1 MVPLWLLLITIL
13 FAMAGLWLVLIV
25 PLLRGYWYRRRQA
38 TLRKLDEQL
47 EFGLSDYAL
56 ASRSEW
62 RDRLLNDPEVLKAIE
77 SVVDNSDEPIDS
89 VRERARRNADEI
101 VPFFSTRLYFRFG
114 YWVGRWLLR
123 MMYWVHADYSDRQA
137 LADIDRNSCVV
148 LVSNHRSNI
157 DPFLL
162 IYLAS
167 KRTAISYSAG
177 EWALG
182 WPVRH
187 LLHAIGFYI
196 IRRDGG
202 GDGLYRTL
210 VERYVYLAASRCVPQ
225 GLFLEG
231 ALSRNGEM
239 QPLKLGLLNYVLKA
253 HGQGNCKDIVF
264 VPVGLSYD
272 RILEDTTLVDREL
285 KRFAGKGRLYPLL
298 SLGRFLVLMM
308 PRMVGLGKPY
318 GKVVANFGS
327 PLSLNN
333 WQGATGQSLDSSDPD
348 CRRATVSN
356 LGDELA
362 QRIERLIPVLPVA
375 LLACV
380 LLARG
385 AGGVSELRL
394 IRDALVLAESLRAES
409 IPVFMDSID
418 EDRLFSQA
426 LYMLLKRRL
435 VELSGDGQL
444 RFLGNAQLL
453 LEYYRNVIPAQLR
466 LSPSDQTHTFSNDLS
481 RASIG
486 SNLKT
491 KE

>member
-1 MVPLWLLLITIL
+1 MSATVIVPLWLLLL
-13 FAMAGLWLVLIV
+13 LLLSALAGLWLIVIV

-38 TLRKLDEQL
+38 SLRQLDEQL
-47 EFGLSDYAL
+47 EFGLSNYAL
-56 ASRSEW
+56 ARRSEW
-62 RDRLLNDPEVLKAIE
+62 RDRLLNDPQVLKAIE
-77 SVVDNSDEPIDS
+77 SVVADGDESIDA
-89 VRERARRNADEI
+89 VQARARRDADEI

-114 YWVGRWLLR
+114 YWVGRWLIR
-123 MMYWVHADYSDRQA
+123 MMYWVQADFGDRQG
-137 LADIDRNSCVV
+137 LAAIDRNSCVV

-177 EWALG
+177 EWALA
-182 WPVRH
+182 WPLRY

-202 GDGLYRTL
+202 GDRLYRTL

-253 HGQGNCKDIVF
+253 HGQGSCKDIVF

-272 RILEDTTLVDREL
+272 RIPEDTTLVNLEL
-285 KRFAGKGRLYPLL
+285 KRFADKGRLYPLL

-308 PRMVGLGKPY
+308 PRMMGLGKPY

-327 PLSLNN
+327 PLSLND
-333 WQGATGQSLDSSDPD
+333 WQAATGQSLIIADAD
-348 CRRATVSN
+348 RRRESVSN
-356 LGDELA
+356 LGDALA
-362 QRIERLIPVLPVA
+362 QRIAELIPVLPVA

-380 LLARG
+380 ILTRG
-385 AGGVSELRL
+385 EEGISELRL
-394 IRDALVLAESLRAES
+394 KRDALALAESLRTESVNVALDVNAE
-409 IPVFMDSID
+409 DH
-418 EDRLFSQA
+418 LFSQA
-426 LYMLLKRRL
+426 LYMLLKRGL
-435 VELSGDGQL
+435 VEVSGDGNIRL
-444 RFLGNAQLL
+444 LGNARLL
-453 LEYYRNVIPAQLR
+453 LEYYRNAIPAHLR
-466 LSPSDQTHTFSNDLS
+466 LSPGYPAHAISDKI
-481 RASIG
+481 RGASI
-486 SNLKT
+486 
-491 KE
+491 